1 MRKTGHRGKGIASRR
16 TLALLAAVVI
26 VLLTAATSPV
36 GAAGLWSRVSEAR
49 ETGLAQTAA
58 PRQSIASFMQVQDLS
73 QDDFFLGMYT
83 SSALQITAPEIG
95 EVDDWLSVN
104 GLNTRV
110 SLAGTFMD
118 IEFPNPDWNIPH
130 DLDAAWDQGAVPFVN
145 LAVGTAGFGPRSAA
159 EVAGGDLDEAIRV
172 WARTFAAWTQG
183 GTKRAFIAPLQ
194 EMNAS
199 WVSYGLDPAN
209 YKLAFVRIQ
218 AIFQQ
223 EGVPE
228 NSVLWVFAPNG
239 WSEPGHEFE
248 VYYPGDDVVDVV
260 GFSAFNFGACVA
272 SGEGWEP
279 FEMAIEP
286 YLNRMNAM
294 APNRPIL
301 LAQTGSVEQGGDRG
315 AWLVDSFDKLASAP
329 MFKGLIYFNVSKVE
343 PGAPSC
349 NPVDWRV
356 YDPDSD
362 SGEDGFVQAML
373 AFEGGGTDESPPTY
387 QVMIPLVGNS
397 N

>member
-1 MRKTGHRGKGIASRR
+1 MGQKGKGITSKRA
-16 TLALLAAVVI
+16 LALFAAVIIALV
-26 VLLTAATSPV
+26 AALTSPV
-36 GAAGLWSRVSEAR
+36 GAAALRSWERQTSETEPALNITS
-49 ETGLAQTAA
+49 EEAFED
-58 PRQSIASFMQVQDLS
+58 FMRIQDLD
-73 QDDFFLGMYT
+73 QADFFLGMYT
-83 SSALQITAPEIG
+83 SSALQTTASEIG
-95 EVDDWLSVN
+95 EVGDWLNSN

-110 SLAGTFMD
+110 SIAGTFMD
-118 IEFPNPDWNIPH
+118 IEFPNPNWNIPN

-145 LAVGTAGFGPRSAA
+145 LAVGTAGFGPRTAA
-159 EVAGGDLDEAIRV
+159 EVADGEIDDAIRI
-172 WARTFAAWTQG
+172 WAQAFAAWTQS

-209 YKLAFVRIQ
+209 YKLAYARIQ
-218 AIFQQ
+218 AIFRQ

-228 NSVLWVFAPNG
+228 SSVLWVFAPNG

-248 VYYPGDDVVDVV
+248 AYYPGDDAVDVI

-272 SGEGWEP
+272 GGEGWDT
-279 FEMAIEP
+279 FEMAIDP
-286 YLNRMNAM
+286 YLSRMNAM
-294 APNRPIL
+294 APSKPIV
-301 LAQTGSVEQGGDRG
+301 LAQTGTVEQGGDRG
-315 AWLVDSFDKLASAP
+315 TWLMDSFDKLAAAP
-329 MFKGLIYFNVSKVE
+329 MFQGLIYFNVSKVE

-356 YDPDSD
+356 YNPESD
-362 SGEDGFVQAML
+362 VGEDGFIEAIRV
-373 AFEGGGTDESPPTY
+373 FEGGGVDEAPASY